1 MKLTTKQKVYAGI
14 AGLGLLAVAADRLL
28 ILPHG
33 AAADAPAPDSYAL
46 SSAERRPAAP
56 LPVPAPLSQ
65 RPTIADRL
73 DAVAAARRFDLNNVR
88 DAFVPSPA
96 WLAGPGEPT
105 GTGLESGRL
114 AAERFRGAHVLTA
127 VVASGEEG
135 YAIIDGQIL
144 FIGQVL
150 DGFRLVAVRPRSVI
164 LESND
169 TRIELVMP
177 SK

>member
-1 MKLTTKQKVYAGI
+1 MKLTTRQKVYAGI

-33 AAADAPAPDSYAL
+33 AAADAPAPDSYAV

-73 DAVAAARRFDLNNVR
+73 DAVAAARRFDLTNVR

-96 WLAGPGEPT
+96 WLAGSGPQPP
-105 GTGLESGRL
+105 GLESGRL
-114 AAERFRGAHVLTA
+114 AAERFRGAHMLTA
-127 VVASGEEG
+127 VVASGEKG

-150 DGFRLVAVRPRSVI
+150 DGFRLVAVRPRSVV